1 MKELETVSAEAG
13 ILVKKVKLDFKKLG
27 PKFGKSMKMVA
38 AAMQSID
45 QPSIASLERD
55 GQLSLTLA
63 DGQAAIIELADVEII
78 SENIPGWLVA
88 NEGNLTVALDVTVTP
103 ELLREGLA
111 REIVNRI
118 QNIRKDRGYNITD
131 KITLT
136 FNPSDD
142 TDAAIKEYASYIS
155 RQVLAEALII
165 EPIKIDDADVATL
178 SIGDL
183 NINVAIAL
191 C

>member
-1 MKELETVSAEAG
+1 M
-13 ILVKKVKLDFKKLG
+13 
-27 PKFGKSMKMVA
+27 
-38 AAMQSID
+38 
-45 QPSIASLERD
+45 
-55 GQLSLTLA
+55 
-63 DGQAAIIELADVEII
+63 
-78 SENIPGWLVA
+78 
-88 NEGNLTVALDVTVTP
+88 ALDVTVTP